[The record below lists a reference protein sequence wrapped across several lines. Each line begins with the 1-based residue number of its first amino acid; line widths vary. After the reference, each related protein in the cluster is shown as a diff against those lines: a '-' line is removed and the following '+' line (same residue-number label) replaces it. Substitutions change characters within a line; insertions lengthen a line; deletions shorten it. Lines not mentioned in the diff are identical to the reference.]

1 MQRQRKYP
9 KRIDAV
15 DEVVAAALRRKTPG
29 ERAMLAFEANRA
41 VRAFVQ
47 GAIQTDHPDWTDQQ
61 VRREIAR
68 RMLGTDSTLPTGR
81 QDH

>member
-9 KRIDAV
+9 KRFDAV
-15 DEVVAAALRRKTPG
+15 DEVVAEVLRRKTPG
-29 ERAMLAFEANRA
+29 ERTMLAFEANRTA
-41 VRAFVQ
+41 RAFVQ

-81 QDH
+81 RNP